1 MDVAGAIPLRLV
13 RVRDSESP
21 GAGAVWTLLTRMRRD
36 MEIVLRARRHG
47 ACPVVPVYTVRCA
60 TVPVLCLCLP
70 PPRRYACA
78 YACACACASAG
89 LAILLPRFHPI
100 ATTCDDLAGN

>member
-60 TVPVLCLCLP
+60 TVPVPVPVPDCLCLCRPRNSASTVP
-70 PPRRYACA
+70 PYR
-78 YACACACASAG
+78 
-89 LAILLPRFHPI
+89 
-100 ATTCDDLAGN
+100 DDMC

>member
-47 ACPVVPVYTVRCA
+47 ACPVVPVCG
-60 TVPVLCLCLP
+60 VPLCLCLWP
-70 PPRRYACA
+70 VPMPMPVPVPVPVPVPLP
-78 YACACACASAG
+78 ASQFC
-89 LAILLPRFHPI
+89 FHPI
-100 ATTCDDLAGN
+100 ATTCDDLVGN

>member
-1 MDVAGAIPLRLV
+1 
-13 RVRDSESP
+13 
-21 GAGAVWTLLTRMRRD
+21 

-60 TVPVLCLCLP
+60 TVPVLCLSC
-70 PPRRYACA
+70 ACA
-78 YACACACASAG
+78 YLLCLCLCLCLTACASAG

>member
-60 TVPVLCLCLP
+60 TVPVLCLCLCLP
-70 PPRRYACA
+70 PMPVPVPVPLPASQFCFHGSTLSRRHVMTW
-78 YACACACASAG
+78 
-89 LAILLPRFHPI
+89 LVI
-100 ATTCDDLAGN
+100 D

>member
-60 TVPVLCLCLP
+60 TVPVLCLCLCLP
-70 PPRRYACA
+70 PMPVPVPVPDCLCLYRPRNS
-78 YACACACASAG
+78 ASTV
-89 LAILLPRFHPI
+89 PPYR
-100 ATTCDDLAGN
+100 DDM

>member
-47 ACPVVPVYTVRCA
+47 ACPVVPVYLHCTVCHCA
-60 TVPVLCLCLP
+60 CPVPVP
-70 PPRRYACA
+70 VPVPTS
-78 YACACACASAG
+78 YACACAYA
-89 LAILLPRFHPI
+89 
-100 ATTCDDLAGN
+100 